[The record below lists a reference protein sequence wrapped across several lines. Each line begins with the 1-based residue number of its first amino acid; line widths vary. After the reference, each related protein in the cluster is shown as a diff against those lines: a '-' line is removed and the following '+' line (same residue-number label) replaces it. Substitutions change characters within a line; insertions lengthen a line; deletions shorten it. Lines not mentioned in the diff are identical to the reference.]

1 MRKLMNYSIVLLL
14 LIVSMMSCRT
24 KIDSANYGLKIDQY
38 GDNKGKV
45 IELVSGTVWYSPW
58 NYDVEQIEGF
68 VQHVEYAE
76 FSITA
81 AGGSVCTLSPILNY
95 KVQEERVT
103 VMYKKYRQD
112 LKQLE
117 NGVIKTI
124 VKEAYRT
131 VLNSY
136 TIDSLMNSRARF
148 EKQVFDT
155 LTRKLESEGFDVEQ
169 LTSGLT
175 PPASITQAIDD
186 KNKAIQE
193 AMTIDNQ
200 VKTTEAQARKKIVTA
215 NANAEAK
222 LIEARAEAE
231 SNRLRQVSLTPMLL
245 DQMKIEKWDGKLPVY
260 GQTPT
265 FLKNLQ

>member
-1 MRKLMNYSIVLLL
+1 MKKLTNASIIFLIVL
-14 LIVSMMSCRT
+14 SAFSCRK
-24 KIDSANYGLKIDQY
+24 KIDSANYGLRIDQY

-45 IELVSGTVWYSPW
+45 VELVSGAVWYAPW
-58 NYDVEQIEGF
+58 SYDIEEVPGF

-95 KVQEERVT
+95 RVQEERVT
-103 VMYKKYRQD
+103 VMYKKYRQNLD
-112 LKQLE
+112 ELE
-117 NGVIKTI
+117 RGVIKTI

-155 LTRKLESEGFDVEQ
+155 LSKKLNSEGFDVEQ

-175 PPASITQAIDD
+175 PPESITKAIDD

-193 AMTIDNQ
+193 AMTIDNE
-200 VKTTEAQARKKIVTA
+200 VKSTEAEARKKVVKA
-215 NANAEAK
+215 NGDAEAL
-222 LIEARAEAE
+222 LIGARAEAE
-231 SNRLRQVSLTPMLL
+231 SNRLRQQSLTPLL
-245 DQMKIEKWDGKLPVY
+245 MQQQFIEKWNGELPTY
-260 GQTPT
+260 GQVPSL
-265 FLKNLQ
+265 FKSIQ